1 MLHYRWR
8 CGNKN
13 IENIKYKFSIRT
25 ISFCALTFSYD
36 DIYFFFYHFYKLC
49 ASCSTV
55 QMYAHI
61 KLCTFI
67 CQQQFYALKCMIS
80 FGMQREWR
88 AKKKSTTSWF
98 NTIGILHGFAF
109 EMFLHEIKILHNGW
123 NCVFFKRRRRSEKKT
138 FETRKKH
145 HKSLT
150 YFSHRLFDFDN
161 DTQIEFERHES
172 SFFYLLKFKSNIL
185 LFIDSNERMKLC
197 TKWHSVKFS
206 IFWFW
211 FWIVNFKSE
220 LVLYVNVQYI
230 SIKPH
235 ISVTIVWFHMEVFC
249 NNTFQ
254 RMLHHSIYIATK
266 INMISS
272 FWMKQIFQI
281 NQYILINILLY
292 GYKLNIEFAQWISI

>member
-123 NCVFFKRRRRSEKKT
+123 NCVFFKERQGKNITNR
-138 FETRKKH
+138 
-145 HKSLT
+145 SLT
-150 YFSHRLFDFDN
+150 FRIVYLTSITIRRLNLRDMKVHFFISWNLNQTFCYSLIQTKEWNYAQNGIPWNVPYFDFD
-161 DTQIEFERHES
+161 FE
-172 SFFYLLKFKSNIL
+172 L
-185 LFIDSNERMKLC
+185 
-197 TKWHSVKFS
+197 
-206 IFWFW
+206 
-211 FWIVNFKSE
+211 
-220 LVLYVNVQYI
+220 
-230 SIKPH
+230 
-235 ISVTIVWFHMEVFC
+235 
-249 NNTFQ
+249 
-254 RMLHHSIYIATK
+254 
-266 INMISS
+266 
-272 FWMKQIFQI
+272 
-281 NQYILINILLY
+281 
-292 GYKLNIEFAQWISI
+292 